1 MIHQFSELESRDGI
15 DRLENKWSISRLE
28 MKRLYRNELLRL
40 FPSEFSESLIHSSLV
55 TSGYKIRK
63 KKKNKD
69 LSVLRKFLYA

>member
-1 MIHQFSELESRDGI
+1 
-15 DRLENKWSISRLE
+15 